1 MREFSYFSSTSS
13 SRGFPLVS
21 VRVPATSANLGAGF
35 DTLGMALSLYNVFN
49 VRELLP
55 QGRFSCDVIGEG
67 AGVLSDAEDNM
78 VVQSYLRACETWGTE
93 PRGFVLE
100 CHNVIPLCR
109 GLGSSST
116 AVVAGVVLA
125 DTLAGRD
132 TPEVELLRVMTSIE
146 GHPDNVAPCYLG
158 GMAVSC
164 WDGTELRYVK
174 LPPLPEDMHVVAA
187 VPDVQVKTS
196 DARKALPQEVRFGD
210 AVFNLGRAALLC
222 AAWATS
228 RWEHLAWGMDDRLHQ
243 PYRSRLF
250 PGGEVIM
257 DRVRSIPGCLGVA
270 ISGSGPTVVAL
281 VRGTPGDVASEMC
294 RTFSEHGVASQFF
307 VLEGTAQGTRLTV
320 AENLKLLN

>member
-1 MREFSYFSSTSS
+1 MNP
-13 SRGFPLVS
+13 PLLS

-55 QGRFSCDVIGEG
+55 PGVFSCDVIGEG
-67 AGVLSDAEDNM
+67 AKELSDAENNM
-78 VVQSYLRACETWGTE
+78 VVQSCLQAWGMWSVG
-93 PRGFVLE
+93 PGLPGFALE

-125 DTLAGRD
+125 NELAALGKSEAR
-132 TPEVELLRVMTSIE
+132 LLRTMTSIE
-146 GHPDNVAPCYLG
+146 GHPDNVAPCFLG
-158 GMAVSC
+158 GMTVSC
-164 WDGTELRYVK
+164 WDGVELRYVK
-174 LPPLPEDMHVVAA
+174 LPPLPPDMHVVAA
-187 VPDVQVKTS
+187 VPDVQVRTH
-196 DARKALPQEVRFGD
+196 DARKALPSEVPFGD

-222 AAWATS
+222 AAWATG
-228 RWEHLAWGMDDRLHQ
+228 RWEHLSWGMDDRLHQ

-250 PGGEVIM
+250 PGGEVIL
-257 DRVRSIPGCLGVA
+257 DRVQGIPGCLGVA

-281 VRGTPGDVASEMC
+281 VRGGPGEVASEMC

-307 VLEGTAQGTRLTV
+307 VLEGTAEGTRV
-320 AENLKLLN
+320 EAKNVYNNCAIA